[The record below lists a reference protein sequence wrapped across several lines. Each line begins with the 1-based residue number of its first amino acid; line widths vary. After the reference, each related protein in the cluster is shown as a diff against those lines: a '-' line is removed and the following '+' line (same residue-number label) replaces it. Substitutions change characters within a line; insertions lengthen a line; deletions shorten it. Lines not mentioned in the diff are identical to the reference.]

1 MKDQWAM
8 CAMGAWLTGTIV
20 VSVVAT
26 ENFYTIDRLLA
37 QSQNSTFTAV
47 AERLGSGDT
56 RDLLRYLSSE
66 LNRLYFQ
73 LWNVTQFA
81 LGALVF
87 WLLAGNRAASRAR
100 WGVAGMLVLVVLLIA
115 WLTPQI
121 VTVGRSLD
129 FVPRNPPPPAVA
141 RFGMLHGLYTSLEGI
156 KLLAGAVVTYWIARS
171 AASRT
176 DVGHRSSTP

>member
-1 MKDQWAM
+1 MKDKWAM
-8 CAMGAWLTGTIV
+8 CAMGAWLTGTII

-37 QSQNSTFTAV
+37 QSPNSAFTAV
-47 AERLGSGDT
+47 AERLGSGET

-87 WLLAGNRAASRAR
+87 WLLAGHRAAARAR
-100 WGVAGMLVLVVLLIA
+100 WGVASMLALVLLMIVWPHYYLIKLLLRVLVVYNLL
-115 WLTPQI
+115 LVYLI
-121 VTVGRSLD
+121 VLIL
-129 FVPRNPPPPAVA
+129 PHQYK
-141 RFGMLHGLYTSLEGI
+141 MLCVN
-156 KLLAGAVVTYWIARS
+156 K
-171 AASRT
+171 
-176 DVGHRSSTP
+176 